1 MPLTAADHD
10 PMRRA
15 IEASRQAVAAGNMP
29 FGATLVA
36 PDGRLLWTA
45 QNNQLTS
52 GDCTGHAEL
61 VLVRDARAAL
71 GAEAL
76 RGGTVYASGE
86 PCAMCSGAMFWAGIR
101 RVVFAASQ
109 DDIGAALGGDSL
121 PIRSAQVY
129 VGATPAVQVD
139 GPLMGDEAIAVLR
152 EAAARLSP

>member
-1 MPLTAADHD
+1 MPITDADHE
-10 PMRRA
+10 PMRLA
-15 IEASRQAVAAGNMP
+15 IEASREAVAEGNMP
-29 FGATLVA
+29 FGATLVSPEGA
-36 PDGRLLWTA
+36 LLWTA
-45 QNNQLTS
+45 RNNQVTR

-61 VLVRDARAAL
+61 VLVREATAKL

-109 DDIGAALGGDSL
+109 QDIIDALGGEQL

-129 VGATPAVQVD
+129 AGASPAVQVD
-139 GPLMGDEAIAVLR
+139 GPLLGSSAIEVLR
-152 EAAARLSP
+152 EAGRRLSR